1 MIVKKKGESKVFGCV
16 WERNWREERDN
27 LPRKTTKILFFFC
40 CKMRGLE
47 AFMAEK

>member
-16 WERNWREERDN
+16 WERNKRKEREN
-27 LPRKTTKILFFFC
+27 LPRKTALFIL

-47 AFMAEK
+47 AFIAKK